1 MNTNITSEPPNT
13 RYFLTNSKTKVA
25 KVKFVLLYKSK

>member
-1 MNTNITSEPPNT
+1 MNTNITSEQPYT

-25 KVKFVLLYKSK
+25 KVRIILLYKTK

>member
-1 MNTNITSEPPNT
+1 MNNTNIITEPLNT

-25 KVKFVLLYKSK
+25 KVRIVLLYEK

>member
-1 MNTNITSEPPNT
+1 MNNTNITTELPNT

-25 KVKFVLLYKSK
+25 KVKFVPIKK

>member
-1 MNTNITSEPPNT
+1 MNTNISTEKSNT

-25 KVKFVLLYKSK
+25 KVRIIMLK

>member
-1 MNTNITSEPPNT
+1 MNTNIASEPPNT

-25 KVKFVLLYKSK
+25 KVRFVLLYKRK

>member
-1 MNTNITSEPPNT
+1 MNTNISIEKPNT

-25 KVKFVLLYKSK
+25 KVRIVILK

>member
-1 MNTNITSEPPNT
+1 MNTNIKSEQPYT

-25 KVKFVLLYKSK
+25 KVRIVLLYKTK

>member
-1 MNTNITSEPPNT
+1 MNTNISTEKPNT

-25 KVKFVLLYKSK
+25 KVRIIILK